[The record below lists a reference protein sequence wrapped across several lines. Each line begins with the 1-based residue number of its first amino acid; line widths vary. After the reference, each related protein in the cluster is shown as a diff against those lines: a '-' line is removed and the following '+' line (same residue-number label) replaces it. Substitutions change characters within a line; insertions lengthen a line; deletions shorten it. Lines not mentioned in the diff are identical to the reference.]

1 MSVVRSSCGGLAI
14 RYALPVLWMTSC
26 LYTKARNRRR
36 NSDSVGSSVDLL
48 RWRVLKLT
56 HQGAA
61 LNGRR
66 NLLSTIARLFCAARS
81 TYMFDI
87 PLAKTSSSH
96 ICSTLFLDG
105 IWTMT
110 YLNDV
115 LMLARQCRETVAPGA
130 TLPGYCSHTV

>member
-1 MSVVRSSCGGLAI
+1 MSVVRSSCGGVAI
-14 RYALPVLWMTSC
+14 RYVVPVLWMTSC

-36 NSDSVGSSVDLL
+36 SSDSIGSSVDLV

-56 HQGAA
+56 HQGAP
-61 LNGRR
+61 LNRGR

-96 ICSTLFLDG
+96 NVRIAYRDG

-115 LMLARQCRETVAPGA
+115 LMLGRQCRETVAPVG
-130 TLPGYCSHTV
+130 TLPGCSAHMV